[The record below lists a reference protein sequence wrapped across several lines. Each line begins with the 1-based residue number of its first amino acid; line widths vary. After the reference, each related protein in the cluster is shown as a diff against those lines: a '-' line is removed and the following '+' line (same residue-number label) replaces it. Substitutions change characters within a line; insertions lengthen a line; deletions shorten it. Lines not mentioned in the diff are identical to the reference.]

1 MWDVVAYV
9 EDQNNGMEF
18 TYEFQLQ
25 YKKQLSGFLQD
36 KNLKLV
42 NLIKCQEVK
51 RSDAEKILQA
61 LSKAII

>member
-25 YKKQLSGFLQD
+25 YKKQLPGFLQD
-36 KNLKLV
+36 RNLKLV
-42 NLIKCQEVK
+42 NLIKCQEVRK
-51 RSDAEKILQA
+51 SDAEKILQTI
-61 LSKAII
+61 SKAII

>member
-1 MWDVVAYV
+1 MWDIVAYV
-9 EDQNNGMEF
+9 EDQNTGMEF

-25 YKKQLSGFLQD
+25 HKKQLPGFLQD
-36 KNLKLV
+36 RNLKLV

-51 RSDAEKILQA
+51 KSDAEKILQA